1 MQSATQLSDEQK
13 HSMSWGQFIS
23 SVLFAFF
30 GTGLITLFLAI
41 MPLTIY
47 TAGLTNKKQIALY
60 ESIANTASIGLQ
72 LAMLLFFIFKFKPA
86 KKLLLNSFNF
96 KALKEWRTYVYLLLF
111 FAINI
116 ILNYFLLNYVFQDA
130 TKQQSSALNLDV
142 FKQYQILLLLG
153 FAILTPIFEELI
165 FRGFILHF
173 FSERFPFWIAA
184 VLTSFFFG
192 IAHTYSLGVM
202 VITFFMGLL
211 MAILCKKTKSIL
223 PAMLFHIINNTLA
236 FFS

>member
-1 MQSATQLSDEQK
+1 MQPATQLSNEQK
-13 HSMSWGQFIS
+13 YSMSWGQFIS

-30 GTGLITLFLAI
+30 GTGLITVFLA

-72 LAMLLFFIFKFKPA
+72 LAMLLFFIFKFEPA
-86 KKLLLNSFNF
+86 KKLLLQSFNF
-96 KALKEWRTYVYLLLF
+96 TVLKKWRTYVYLLLF
-111 FAINI
+111 FAISI
-116 ILNYFLLNYVFQDA
+116 VLNYIFLKYVFQDA
-130 TKQQSSALNLDV
+130 TKQQASALNLDV
-142 FKQYQILLLLG
+142 FEQYQILLLIG

-165 FRGFILHF
+165 FRGFLLHF

-202 VITFFMGLL
+202 VITFFTGLL
-211 MAILCKKTKSIL
+211 MAILCKKTKSII
-223 PAMLFHIINNTLA
+223 PAMLFHIFNNLLA
-236 FFS
+236 FLI

>member
-1 MQSATQLSDEQK
+1 MQPATQLPYEQK
-13 HSMSWGQFIS
+13 YSMSWGQFIS

-30 GTGLITLFLAI
+30 GTGLITVFLA

-47 TAGLTNKKQIALY
+47 TSGLENKKQIALY

-72 LAMLLFFIFKFKPA
+72 LAVLLFFIFKFEPA
-86 KKLLLNSFNF
+86 KKLLLQSFNCTV
-96 KALKEWRTYVYLLLF
+96 LKKWRTYVYLLLF
-111 FAINI
+111 FAISI
-116 ILNYFLLNYVFQDA
+116 VLNYIFLKYVFQDA
-130 TKQQSSALNLDV
+130 TKQQASALNLDV
-142 FKQYQILLLLG
+142 FEQYQILLLIG

-165 FRGFILHF
+165 FRGFLLHF

-184 VLTSFFFG
+184 IITSFFFG

-211 MAILCKKTKSIL
+211 MAILCKKTKSII
-223 PAMLFHIINNTLA
+223 PAMLFHIMNNMLA
-236 FFS
+236 FLS

>member
-1 MQSATQLSDEQK
+1 MQPATQLSNEQK
-13 HSMSWGQFIS
+13 YSMSWGQFIS

-30 GTGLITLFLAI
+30 GTGLITLFLA

-47 TAGLTNKKQIALY
+47 TSGLTNKKQIALY
-60 ESIANTASIGLQ
+60 DSITTTASITLQ
-72 LAMLLFFIFKFKPA
+72 LAMLLFFIFKFEPA
-86 KKLLLNSFNF
+86 KKLLLQSFNF
-96 KALKEWRTYVYLLLF
+96 KVLKEWRTYVYLLLF

-116 ILNYFLLNYVFQDA
+116 MLNYILLNYVFQDA

-142 FKQYQILLLLG
+142 FKQYRILLLIG

-184 VLTSFFFG
+184 VVTSFFFG

-202 VITFFMGLL
+202 VITFFLGLL
-211 MAILCKKTKSIL
+211 MAILCKKTKSII
-223 PAMLFHIINNTLA
+223 PAILFHIMNNMFA
-236 FFS
+236 FLS

>member
-1 MQSATQLSDEQK
+1 MQPTTQLPYEQK
-13 HSMSWGQFIS
+13 YSMSWGQFIS

-30 GTGLITLFLAI
+30 GTGLITVFLA

-47 TAGLTNKKQIALY
+47 TAGLENKKQIALY

-72 LAMLLFFIFKFKPA
+72 LTVLLFFIFKFEPA
-86 KKLLLNSFNF
+86 KNLLLKSFNF

-111 FAINI
+111 FAISI
-116 ILNYFLLNYVFQDA
+116 VLNYIFLKYVFQDA
-130 TKQQSSALNLDV
+130 TKQQASALNLDV
-142 FKQYQILLLLG
+142 FEQYQILLLIG

-165 FRGFILHF
+165 FRGFLLHF

-202 VITFFMGLL
+202 VITFFTGLL
-211 MAILCKKTKSIL
+211 MAILCKKTKSII
-223 PAMLFHIINNTLA
+223 PAMLFHIMNNMLA
-236 FFS
+236 FLS